1 MLLSFAADENRAV
14 RNAGPCRS
22 APWRAGLVWVRERP
36 APYDEHRESAL
47 AALWQRA
54 HTLPDGLL
62 TEDGRRFRVVYPGRP
77 SGRAGPDFRDSVLST
92 EDGRLVTGDVELHV
106 EAPGWRSHGHDAD
119 PAYNGVVLHVVLR
132 ASGSVSSPQQ
142 SRARTPVASLE
153 PVVDRLRRADDAHP
167 AAAPWASL
175 SPRAFEKILDAAG
188 DRRFL
193 ARSRGFARELDAG
206 NADQVVYAALFE
218 ALGYASNR
226 RPFRR
231 LAGIV
236 PYAVIATLRGEPGR
250 TRLAAVRALLLTASG
265 LTTRDAES
273 AGQENPDPALV
284 RRLPRTRRLS
294 PGEWRLFRVRPS
306 NHPAR
311 RVEGAALL
319 VDRFLDAGPA
329 AYVKSAADEG
339 KPKALVGA
347 LSEPPLIGAGR
358 ARDMAVNVV
367 LPFAHA
373 LAGAS
378 RDREAAARY
387 LEAYR
392 AFPGLADNDI
402 TREMKR
408 LVADRG
414 LAVSARGA
422 RRHQG
427 LAHLYN
433 VTTLPGMARAEW
445 PAMMRA
451 VGEA

>member
-1 MLLSFAADENRAV
+1 MLLSPATDGQRTVRDSRA
-14 RNAGPCRS
+14 CRS
-22 APWRAGLVWVRERP
+22 APRRAGLTLVRERP
-36 APYDEHRESAL
+36 APYGESAL
-47 AALWQRA
+47 AVLWQRA

-77 SGRAGPDFRDSVLST
+77 SGRAGPDFRDSVLAA

-106 EAPGWRSHGHDAD
+106 EEPGWRSHGHDTD
-119 PAYNGVVLHVVLR
+119 PGYNGVVLHVVLR
-132 ASGSVSSPQQ
+132 AGGSVSSPQQ
-142 SRARTPVASLE
+142 SRATAPVASLE
-153 PVVDRLRRADDAHP
+153 PVADRLRHAGAEANLDTL
-167 AAAPWASL
+167 PWAGL
-175 SPRAFEKILDAAG
+175 SSVAFEKMLDAAG

-193 ARSRGFARELDAG
+193 ARSRGFARELDG
-206 NADQVVYAALFE
+206 DEADQVVYAALFE

-231 LAGIV
+231 LAEIFS
-236 PYAVIATLRGEPGR
+236 YAAAASLVGEPAG
-250 TRLAAVRALLLTASG
+250 TRLAALRALLLTASG
-265 LTTRDAES
+265 LTRPAET
-273 AGQENPDPALV
+273 AGSGAPDPALV
-284 RRLPRTRRLS
+284 RRLPRTRRLAAS
-294 PGEWRLFRVRPS
+294 EWRLFRVRPS
-306 NHPAR
+306 NHPVR
-311 RVEGAALL
+311 RVEGAARL
-319 VDRFLDAGPA
+319 VDRFLDVGPA
-329 AYVKSAADEG
+329 AYVKGAADQG
-339 KPKALVGA
+339 KPAALVRA

-392 AFPGLADNDI
+392 AFPSLADNDI

-408 LVADRG
+408 LVAGRG
-414 LAVSARGA
+414 LAVSAKGA

-433 VTTLPGMARAEW
+433 VTTLPGMARTEW

-451 VGEA
+451 AAEA

>member
-1 MLLSFAADENRAV
+1 MLLSIAAEEQRTV
-14 RNAGPCRS
+14 RDARPCRS
-22 APWRAGLVWVRERP
+22 APRRAGLSRVRERP
-36 APYDEHRESAL
+36 APYGESAL
-47 AALWQRA
+47 AVLWQRA

-77 SGRAGPDFRDSVLST
+77 SGRAGPDFRDSVLAT

-106 EAPGWRSHGHDAD
+106 EAPGWRSHGHHAD
-119 PAYNGVVLHVVLR
+119 PGYNGVVLHVVLR
-132 ASGSVSSPQQ
+132 AGGSVSSPQQ
-142 SRARTPVASLE
+142 SRGTAPVASLE
-153 PVVDRLRRADDAHP
+153 PVVDRLRHADAAAGP
-167 AAAPWASL
+167 AAAPWEGL
-175 SPRAFEKILDAAG
+175 SSSAFEKILDAAG

-206 NADQVVYAALFE
+206 DADQVVYAALFE
-218 ALGYASNR
+218 ALGYAANR

-231 LAGIV
+231 LAEFFS
-236 PYAVIATLRGEPGR
+236 YAAAASLVGEPAG
-250 TRLAAVRALLLTASG
+250 TRLAALRALLLTASG
-265 LTTRDAES
+265 LARAADTGSGALDR
-273 AGQENPDPALV
+273 GLV

-294 PGEWRLFRVRPS
+294 ESEWRLFRVRPS
-306 NHPAR
+306 NHPVR
-311 RVEGAALL
+311 RVEGAARL
-319 VDRFLDAGPA
+319 VDRFLDVGPA
-329 AYVKSAADEG
+329 AYVMGAADHG
-339 KPKALVGA
+339 KPSALVRA

-392 AFPGLADNDI
+392 AFPSLADNDI

-414 LAVSARGA
+414 LEVSARGA

-433 VTTLPGMARAEW
+433 VTTLPGMARTEW

-451 VGEA
+451 AAEA

>member
-1 MLLSFAADENRAV
+1 MPLPLAANEDITIRDAP
-14 RNAGPCRS
+14 ACRS
-22 APWRAGLVWVRERP
+22 ARRRAGLSWVRERP
-36 APYDEHRESAL
+36 APYGESAL
-47 AALWQRA
+47 AVLWQRA

-77 SGRAGPDFRDSVLST
+77 SGRAGPDFRDSVLAT

-106 EAPGWRSHGHDAD
+106 EAPGWRSHGHDTD
-119 PAYNGVVLHVVLR
+119 PGYNGVVLHVVLR
-132 ASGSVSSPQQ
+132 AGGSVSSPQQ
-142 SRARTPVASLE
+142 SRAAAPVASLA
-153 PVVDRLRRADDAHP
+153 PVVDRLRRADASAHP
-167 AAAPWASL
+167 AAAPWEGL
-175 SPRAFEKILDAAG
+175 SSSAFEKMLDAAG

-206 NADQVVYAALFE
+206 HADQVVYAALFE
-218 ALGYASNR
+218 ALGYAANR

-231 LAGIV
+231 LAGV
-236 PYAVIATLRGEPGR
+236 LPYATIASLRGEPAG
-250 TRLAAVRALLLTASG
+250 TRLAALRALLLTASG
-265 LTTRDAES
+265 LTRVSET
-273 AGQENPDPALV
+273 AGDGAPDPALV

-294 PGEWRLFRVRPS
+294 PDEWRLFRVRPS

-311 RVEGAALL
+311 RIEGAARLA
-319 VDRFLDAGPA
+319 DRFLDAGPA
-329 AYVKSAADEG
+329 EYVKRAADQG
-339 KPKALVGA
+339 KPSALVRA

-358 ARDMAVNVV
+358 ARDVAVNVV

-378 RDREAAARY
+378 RDSEAAARR

-392 AFPGLADNDI
+392 AFPSLADNDI

-408 LVADRG
+408 LVADSG

-433 VTTLPGMARAEW
+433 VTTLPGMARSEW
-445 PAMMRA
+445 PALTRA
-451 VGEA
+451 AAEA

>member
-1 MLLSFAADENRAV
+1 MLLSLATDQQETV
-14 RNAGPCRS
+14 RYARPCRS
-22 APWRAGLVWVRERP
+22 APRRAGLSWVRERP
-36 APYDEHRESAL
+36 APYGESAL
-47 AALWQRA
+47 AVLWQRA

-77 SGRAGPDFRDSVLST
+77 SGRAGPDFRDSVLAT
-92 EDGRLVTGDVELHV
+92 DDGRLVTGDVELHV
-106 EAPGWRSHGHDAD
+106 EAPGWRSHGHDTD
-119 PAYNGVVLHVVLR
+119 PGYNGVVLHVVLR
-132 ASGSVSSPQQ
+132 AGGSVSSPQQ
-142 SRARTPVASLE
+142 SRATAPVASLE
-153 PVVDRLRRADDAHP
+153 PVIERLRGADASAHP
-167 AAAPWASL
+167 AAGPWEGL
-175 SPRAFEKILDAAG
+175 SSSAFERVLDAAG

-193 ARSRGFARELDAG
+193 ARSRGFARELEAAD
-206 NADQVVYAALFE
+206 ADQVVYAALFE
-218 ALGYASNR
+218 ALGYAANR

-231 LAGIV
+231 LAEIF
-236 PYAVIATLRGEPGR
+236 PYAAAASLVGEPAG
-250 TRLAAVRALLLTASG
+250 TRLAALRALLLTASG
-265 LTTRDAES
+265 LAGAAET
-273 AGQENPDPALV
+273 AGDGAPDPALV
-284 RRLPRTRRLS
+284 RRLPRTRRLAAS
-294 PGEWRLFRVRPS
+294 EWRLFRVRPS

-311 RVEGAALL
+311 RVEGAARL

-329 AYVKSAADEG
+329 AYVTSAADGE
-339 KPKALVGA
+339 KPSALVRA

-387 LEAYR
+387 LETYR

-408 LVADRG
+408 LVADSG
-414 LAVSARGA
+414 LAVSAKGA

-433 VTTLPGMARAEW
+433 VTTLPGMARTEW

-451 VGEA
+451 AAGA